1 MNKSIWSAV
10 AVVALGVAGFLWM
23 QSTRVSSSTPP
34 SPPTAPTLAQ
44 RAPPVSAAAASASG
58 MAAGLGLKPAA
69 ASSATQPVGSVIAY
83 SLSASTP
90 DTRAPWV
97 RNPPNYELTRVLQ
110 GDQAVRYDGR
120 ARTVL
125 GTRPA
130 GTKEAPEQTVLLVR
144 DEESGQVDYF
154 QSGLQFKLKPGSDL
168 EVFIKERSNMVKL
181 FANEDYATATVD
193 AARIAAEFTA
203 LQNDPRVAYVGFLKI
218 KAPAALR

>member
-1 MNKSIWSAV
+1 MNKSIGSAV
-10 AVVALGVAGFLWM
+10 TVVALGVVGLLWF
-23 QSTRVSSSTPP
+23 QSAQVSSTTPP

-44 RAPPVSAAAASASG
+44 LAPPASGTAAATPAVAS
-58 MAAGLGLKPAA
+58 GLGLKPAA
-69 ASSATQPVGSVIAY
+69 ASSATQPVGSVIAH
-83 SLSASTP
+83 SLSASTS

-120 ARTVL
+120 ARTVM
-125 GTRPA
+125 GTRAA
-130 GTKEAPEQTVLLVR
+130 GTKEAPDQALLLVR

-168 EVFIKERSNMVKL
+168 EAFIKERSNMVKL
-181 FANEDYATATVD
+181 FANADYATVTVD

-203 LQNDPRVAYVGFLKI
+203 LQNDPRVAYVGFLKT